1 MAEHSGRPERVYRAP
16 CPGCGAPVEFQSAQ
30 STHAVCGYCQSIVV
44 REGEVLKRIGKMAE
58 LFDDHS
64 PLQLGAS
71 GRIDGKPFTLVGRL
85 QYQYGEGVWTEW
97 VALFD
102 DGTRAWLAEDNGAY
116 VYSRPVTTTQA
127 LPAASGFAVG
137 AIVRVG
143 GQPYTVASNQ
153 TVSLRSAQGELPK
166 LPPLGAPFS
175 VVELRG
181 VDRAEVLS
189 IDYSPQLSDP
199 KAAPELSSG
208 QPVALEDLSFSGLKD
223 ESAKDER
230 GRQFACPNCGAPV
243 SVQLEQSKSVTCPN
257 CHSLIDLSQGIGGE
271 LRHAT
276 QDEPVR
282 PLIALG
288 TVGVLDG
295 VHWQVVGFQHR
306 MGQEPGDD
314 ESFGWEEY
322 LLYNRKKGFSFL
334 VDASD
339 GWSLVAPLTGA
350 PSVSSDRR
358 RATWQ
363 GKSYTLTSAYRAT
376 TTYVLGEFYWQVQRG
391 QQTENRD
398 YAAGD
403 QLLSSEQSGP
413 ELTWSGGRRLPAD
426 AVARAFGLEDKKAL
440 LARSDAQPFSAD
452 AGVSLRTVII
462 VFVLLLLLALLLSR
476 CSDCDP
482 NTQNCATSSTS
493 TRSSGGSFGGYS
505 SGGGHK

>member
-1 MAEHSGRPERVYRAP
+1 MAERIYRAP
-16 CPGCGAPVEFQSAQ
+16 CPGCGAPVAFQSAQ

-71 GRIDGKPFTLVGRL
+71 GRIDGQPFTLVGRL
-85 QYQYGEGVWTEW
+85 QVQYGEGVWTEW

-102 DGTRAWLAEDNGAY
+102 DGTRAWLSEDNGAY
-116 VYSRPVTTTQA
+116 VFSRPVAATGA
-127 LPAASGFAVG
+127 LPAAADFIVG
-137 AIVRVG
+137 QMSRVG
-143 GQPYTVASNQ
+143 GETYTVASNQ

-166 LPPLGAPFS
+166 LPPLGVPFS

-181 VDRAEVLS
+181 IDRAQVLS
-189 IDYSPQLSDP
+189 IDYSPQLGDP

-208 QPVALEDLSFSGLKD
+208 QPVALEALGLSGLRD
-223 ESAKDER
+223 ESAKDEQ

-243 SVQLEQSKSVTCPN
+243 VVQLEQSKSVTCPN
-257 CHSLIDLSQGIGGE
+257 CKSLIDLSQGIGGE
-271 LRHAT
+271 LRHAV

-288 TVGVLDG
+288 KVGVLDG

-306 MGQEPGDD
+306 MGQEAGDD

-322 LLYNRKKGFSFL
+322 LLYNRKKGFGFL
-334 VDASD
+334 VDATD
-339 GWSLVAPLTGA
+339 GWSLVAPLTGS
-350 PSVSSDRR
+350 PSVSSDKR

-363 GKSYTLTSAYRAT
+363 GTAYTLTSAYRAT

-391 QQTENRD
+391 QQTDNRD

-403 QLLSSEQSGP
+403 KLLSSEQSAT
-413 ELTWSGGRRLPAD
+413 ELTWSGGKRMAAD
-426 AVARAFGLEDKKAL
+426 TVARAFGLEDKKAL
-440 LARSDAQPFSAD
+440 LARSDAAPFSSAP
-452 AGVSLRTVII
+452 GMSLRTVII
-462 VFVLLLLLALLLSR
+462 IFLVLIVLSMIMSR

>member
-1 MAEHSGRPERVYRAP
+1 MAERVYRAP

-85 QYQYGEGVWTEW
+85 QYQYDEGVWTEW
-97 VALFD
+97 VVLFD
-102 DGTRAWLAEDNGAY
+102 DGARGWLSEDNGAY
-116 VYSRPVTTTQA
+116 VLSRPVTATSA
-127 LPAASGFAVG
+127 LPAAADFVVG
-137 AIVRVG
+137 TSSRVG
-143 GQPYTVASNQ
+143 TQTFTVASNQ
-153 TVSLRSAQGELPK
+153 TVSLRSAQGELPR
-166 LPPLGAPFS
+166 LPPLGAPFT

-181 VDRAEVLS
+181 IDRAQVLS

-208 QPVALEDLSFSGLKD
+208 KPVALEELSFSGLKD
-223 ESAKDER
+223 ESAKDEK

-257 CHSLIDLSQGIGGE
+257 CNSLIDLSQGIGGE

-288 TVGVLDG
+288 KVGVLDG
-295 VHWQVVGFQHR
+295 VRWQVVGFQHR
-306 MGQEPGDD
+306 MGQESGDD

-350 PSVSSDRR
+350 PSVSADKR

-363 GKSYTLTSAYRAT
+363 GTSYTLSSAYRAT

-391 QQTENRD
+391 QQTDNRD

-403 QLLSSEQSGP
+403 KLLSSEQSAT
-413 ELTWSGGRRLPAD
+413 ELTWSGGKRMASD
-426 AVARAFGLEDKKAL
+426 EVARAFGLEDQKAL
-440 LARSDAQPFSAD
+440 LARSDATPLSTAS
-452 AGVSLRTVII
+452 GMSLRTVII
-462 VFVLLLLLALLLSR
+462 IFLVLIVLSMIMSR
-476 CSDCDP
+476 CDDCDP
-482 NTQNCATSSTS
+482 NTQNCTTSSTS
-493 TRSSGGSFGGYS
+493 SRSSGGSFGGFS
-505 SGGGHK
+505 SGGWHK

>member
-1 MAEHSGRPERVYRAP
+1 MAERVYRAP

-58 LFDDHS
+58 LFEDHS
-64 PLQLGAS
+64 PLQIGAS
-71 GRIDGKPFTLVGRL
+71 GRIGGKPFTLVGRL

-102 DGTRAWLAEDNGAY
+102 DGARAWLSEDNGAY
-116 VYSRPVTTTQA
+116 VFAYPVTATRA
-127 LPAASGFAVG
+127 LPAAADFIVG
-137 AIVRVG
+137 TISRVG
-143 GQPYTVASNQ
+143 GQSYTVASNQ
-153 TVSLRSAQGELPK
+153 TVSLRSAQGELPR
-166 LPPLGAPFS
+166 LPPLGVPFA

-181 VDRAEVLS
+181 IDRAQVLS

-208 QPVALEDLSFSGLKD
+208 QSVALEDLGLSGLKD
-223 ESAKDER
+223 ESAKDEK

-257 CHSLIDLSQGIGGE
+257 CKSLIDLSQGIGGE
-271 LRHAT
+271 LRYAT

-288 TVGVLDG
+288 KVGVLDG

-306 MGQEPGDD
+306 LGQESDD

-350 PSVSSDRR
+350 PSVSADKR

-363 GKSYTLTSAYRAT
+363 GTPYTLTSAYRAT
-376 TTYVLGEFYWQVQRG
+376 TTYVLGEFYWRVQRG
-391 QQTENRD
+391 QRTNNRD

-403 QLLSSEQSGP
+403 KLLSSEQSAN
-413 ELTWSGGRRLPAD
+413 ELTWSGGKRVAAD
-426 AVARAFGLEDKKAL
+426 TVARAFGLEDKKAL
-440 LARSDAQPFSAD
+440 LAHSDATPFSPAS
-452 AGVSLRTVII
+452 GMSLRTVVII
-462 VFVLLLLLALLLSR
+462 FLLLIVLSMIMSR
-476 CSDCDP
+476 CNDCDP
-482 NTQNCATSSTS
+482 NTQNCAASSTS
-493 TRSSGGSFGGYS
+493 SRSSGGSFGGFS